1 MFRSRGFSLIELVIV
16 VVIIG
21 ILSAIALPRISR
33 GSEGAGINAFVSE
46 INTFAML
53 MDQYQIE
60 TGSMV
65 ADSATGVIPVELKDY
80 LDANSWS
87 GGTPLG
93 GEWDVESNDSGVT
106 LAVGVHYQ
114 NGFANIYGLKQVD
127 TIIDD
132 GDLTTGAFRF
142 IGARRYYLVLQE

>member
-1 MFRSRGFSLIELVIV
+1 MFWSRGFSLIELVIV

-21 ILSAIALPRISR
+21 ILGAIAIPRISR

-46 INTFAML
+46 INTFAKVI
-53 MDQYQIE
+53 DQYQIE

-65 ADSATGVIPVELKDY
+65 ADSKTGVIPAELKDY

-87 GGTPLG
+87 GETPLG
-93 GEWDVESNDSGVT
+93 GEWDVENNDSGVT

-114 NGFANIYGLKQVD
+114 AGVADVYSLKQVD